1 MKKLLIFLIIIFGL
15 FVSANAFAAEK
26 INSFDA
32 VIKIREDA
40 AIEVSERIEYD
51 FGSAQKHGIFRDIPI
66 KYQAR
71 GGNFALRISD
81 ISVTD
86 GNGAPYQFTTSYPGN
101 NIKIKIGDPNV
112 EITSRHIYTINY
124 TIKRAINYF
133 DNHDELYWNIT
144 GNDWLVAI
152 DSASAKIIIPQKIAS
167 EDIQAD
173 CFAGPFGSTEKCNSI
188 LKGLGQTDSASF
200 NENQLA
206 INNGLTIVV
215 GFRKG
220 IVIKPSNFEVAL
232 ETAKDNWI
240 IGLPILTLIICLY
253 LWYTRGRDPNGRG
266 IIIAQYE
273 PPDNLTPSEVGII
286 IDTQV
291 QNKDITAEIIYLA
304 EQGYLKIKQC
314 ENQRLVSGAKDFEFE
329 IINNDFSRLNKIQRF
344 VIYGFYKRAI
354 DRKIK
359 LSDLKNVIYKDLTEA
374 KTVLYQSMVERG
386 YFNDNPSK
394 IRNTYIGAGILVVG
408 PAFFI
413 SLVFGYF
420 NLIIGII
427 TGFIIIIFG
436 YMMPCRTKKG
446 VEAKEHILGLKSY
459 MSVAEQRRIEFHS
472 APEKNPEIFEKLLP
486 YAMVLGIEK
495 QWAQQF
501 EEIYTHEPS
510 WYHGS
515 NGPQFSAI
523 SFTDY
528 LDSFSQVPSA
538 ASALESF
545 SATGGGSGFSGGGS
559 GGGGGG
565 GGGGSW

>member
-359 LSDLKNVIYKDLTEA
+359 LSDLKNVI
-374 KTVLYQSMVERG
+374 
-386 YFNDNPSK
+386 
-394 IRNTYIGAGILVVG
+394 
-408 PAFFI
+408 
-413 SLVFGYF
+413 
-420 NLIIGII
+420 
-427 TGFIIIIFG
+427 
-436 YMMPCRTKKG
+436 
-446 VEAKEHILGLKSY
+446 
-459 MSVAEQRRIEFHS
+459 
-472 APEKNPEIFEKLLP
+472 
-486 YAMVLGIEK
+486 
-495 QWAQQF
+495 
-501 EEIYTHEPS
+501 
-510 WYHGS
+510 
-515 NGPQFSAI
+515 
-523 SFTDY
+523 
-528 LDSFSQVPSA
+528 
-538 ASALESF
+538 
-545 SATGGGSGFSGGGS
+545 
-559 GGGGGG
+559 
-565 GGGGSW
+565 